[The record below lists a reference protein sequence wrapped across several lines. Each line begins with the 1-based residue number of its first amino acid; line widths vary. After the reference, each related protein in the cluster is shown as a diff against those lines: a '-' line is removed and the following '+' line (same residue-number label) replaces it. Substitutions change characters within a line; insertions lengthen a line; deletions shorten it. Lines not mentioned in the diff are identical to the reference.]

1 MGNIVWEFVLALFG
15 VWRCGGGTASCETV
29 VPGVFEWLYITMC
42 PPCVGW
48 VSSSF
53 FGLVGFVVWVVFFRK
68 YTKLKLENKHFV
80 GFLTQSY
87 ILGVSCARVFVFFI
101 VKCIFFSSSSCIY
114 GVKFVTCKRKQ

>member
-1 MGNIVWEFVLALFG
+1 
-15 VWRCGGGTASCETV
+15 
-29 VPGVFEWLYITMC
+29 MC

-87 ILGVSCARVFVFFI
+87 IWGGVVRSCFCVFYSEMY
-101 VKCIFFSSSSCIY
+101 FFSSSSSSSTSCIY